1 MTKNNVSKEKLR
13 AIIMPPESEPTIAPQ
28 RPMAFDQL
36 TPVARLWVGYSVA
49 VRAFS
54 PTWEPL
60 IPMPVPKNRQRH
72 QPKAVFAQAYH
83 DNANCAQR
91 IAHRQYPE
99 RVKPVHQHAE

>member
-1 MTKNNVSKEKLR
+1 
-13 AIIMPPESEPTIAPQ
+13 MPPESEPTIAPQ

-60 IPMPVPKNRQRH
+60 NPARKR
-72 QPKAVFAQAYH
+72 KAGSMR
-83 DNANCAQR
+83 R
-91 IAHRQYPE
+91 IAPRKAQ
-99 RVKPVHQHAE
+99 